1 MNILVNKIAS
11 ILSEI
16 KSNVINA
23 FLFRIYNRRRP
34 VKEIWKAGEE
44 FRDKI
49 WYDLHLYSVKNG
61 EFDDGMVPEDIR
73 KNAFK
78 TAEEILNKFGEEE
91 LGPYDDFEAGILWGK
106 LLALRWVLGAD
117 WDFCDI

>member
-1 MNILVNKIAS
+1 
-11 ILSEI
+11 
-16 KSNVINA
+16 
-23 FLFRIYNRRRP
+23 
-34 VKEIWKAGEE
+34 
-44 FRDKI
+44 
-49 WYDLHLYSVKNG
+49 
-61 EFDDGMVPEDIR
+61 MVPEDIR